1 MQRDRPKGS
10 LPFSS
15 PFLSSR
21 CPYYLR
27 APNRLSERL
36 LHNLEA
42 HLGYIRTSECG
53 VLVGVADMTL
63 QSLHFNS
70 KASRMRRNWTQ

>member
-15 PFLSSR
+15 PFPSLR
-21 CPYYLR
+21 CPYYVKAL
-27 APNRLSERL
+27 NRLWERL

-42 HLGYIRTSECG
+42 QQRYIRTSECG
-53 VLVGVADMTL
+53 IPVGVADMTF
-63 QSLHFNS
+63 QSLHCNS
-70 KASRMRRNWTQ
+70 NAT

>member
-15 PFLSSR
+15 PFPSLR
-21 CPYYLR
+21 FPYYLK
-27 APNRLSERL
+27 ALNRLSERL

-42 HLGYIRTSECG
+42 HLGYIRTFKCG
-53 VLVGVADMTL
+53 IFIGVCRYYIAIVAL
-63 QSLHFNS
+63 Q
-70 KASRMRRNWTQ
+70 